1 MSMIHWKS
9 DFIGNFGAVS
19 DCATGDWAGGAG
31 PATGLGKIGFNA
43 GGDFAGAAWG
53 SSPAI
58 VNSPTLTT
66 LVNFAGADGKNPII
80 NSSLFVDAAG
90 DIFGT
95 TAIGGADNNGTV
107 FELVNKVGGYAGKP
121 KILVSFGGADGA
133 APEGGLIAD
142 AAGDLFGM
150 TYSGGA
156 NGDGTVFEIARTR
169 HGYASASTMLIGFT
183 GANGAFPTCGLIAD
197 AAGDLFG
204 MTAKGGTDNEGT
216 VFEIAKTRHGY
227 ASAPI
232 TLVSFTGA
240 DGAYPERSLI
250 VDAEGD
256 LFGTTYKGGV
266 NGDGTVFEIAKTRH
280 GYASTPTTLA
290 SFNDANGRS
299 PLCTLVADAAGN
311 LFGTTAQGGLD
322 GDGTVFEII
331 KTRHGYASTPTTL
344 VNFSGPDGAAPEANL
359 IIDAAGNL
367 FGTAYS
373 GGAANAGTVFEIAKT
388 QQGYA
393 TSPTTLVSFTGADG
407 ANPDSGLT
415 ADAAGNLFGTTYQGG
430 TNNDGTLFEV
440 ADSGFLPHTVSPV
453 TVADAGVANS
463 SPSGAAFV
471 QAMASHGRDRIASS
485 DLEISASPHAKP
497 MFVSLPRVT

>member
-1 MSMIHWKS
+1 MSKNHWKN
-9 DFIGNFGAVS
+9 DFIGNSGADS
-19 DCATGDWAGGAG
+19 DYATGDWTGGAG
-31 PATGLGKIGFNA
+31 PATGLGKIGFSA
-43 GGDFAGAAWG
+43 GGDVADTARWG
-53 SSPAI
+53 SHAT
-58 VNSPTLTT
+58 VNSPMLTT
-66 LVNFAGADGKNPII
+66 LVNFAGADGRNPII
-80 NSSLFVDAAG
+80 NSSLFIDATG

-95 TAIGGADNNGTV
+95 TAIGGADNNGAV
-107 FELVNKVGGYAGKP
+107 FELVNKVGGYAGTP
-121 KILVSFGGADGA
+121 KILVSFGGANGA

-156 NGDGTVFEIARTR
+156 DGDGTVFEIAKTR
-169 HGYASASTMLIGFT
+169 HGYASSPTALITFT
-183 GANGAFPTCGLIAD
+183 GANGALPTCGLIAD

-204 MTAKGGTDNEGT
+204 MTDKGGTDNDGT

-232 TLVSFTGA
+232 TLASFTGA

-250 VDAEGD
+250 VDAEGN
-256 LFGTTYKGGV
+256 LLGTTYKGGV
-266 NGDGTVFEIAKTRH
+266 DGDGTVFEIAKTRH

-331 KTRHGYASTPTTL
+331 KTRHGYASSPTTL
-344 VNFSGPDGAAPEANL
+344 VNFSGPDGAAPETNL

-367 FGTAYS
+367 FGTTYS
-373 GGAANAGTVFEIAKT
+373 GGAANSGTVFEIAKT
-388 QQGYA
+388 LQGYA

-407 ANPDSGLT
+407 GNPDSGLT

-430 TNNDGTLFEV
+430 TSNDGTLFEV
-440 ADSGFLPHTVSPV
+440 TDSGFLPHTVAPV
-453 TVADAGVANS
+453 TVADAGNAQS
-463 SPSGAAFV
+463 LPSGAAFV
-471 QAMASHGRDRIASS
+471 QALASHGRDRISS
-485 DLEISASPHAKP
+485 SGLEISASLHAKP
-497 MFVSLPRVT
+497 MLVSLPKIA